1 MSSST
6 LFRLSGLGLLLGAIL
21 AIVAVVGHNAVR
33 QASELADI
41 TNTPSVMFVRLLM
54 VGALLVIMGLP
65 GLYARLAEWAGVL
78 GLIGFVLTFVGLLFA
93 DVVMTANYGFI
104 MPKIA
109 ATSEGRALIETG
121 LPDPGFMMLIFP
133 MILIGLLLL
142 GISIVRAK
150 VLPRWIGLLFIASV
164 LFIPV
169 ASAVPIIAHL
179 FSAPI
184 FLAFASCGY
193 ALVRDSRAQATRRLE
208 PAQQM
213 S

>member
-1 MSSST
+1 MSSRT
-6 LFRLSGLGLLLGAIL
+6 LFRLSGLALLLGAIL

-33 QASELADI
+33 QASELADL
-41 TNTPSVMFVRLLM
+41 TNPPSVMFVRLLM
-54 VGALLVIMGLP
+54 VGALLVIVGLP
-65 GLYARLAEWAGVL
+65 GLYARQAERAGVL
-78 GLIGFVLTFVGLLFA
+78 GLIGFVMTFVGLLFA
-93 DVVMTANYGFI
+93 DVVMTANFAFI

-109 ATSEGRALIETG
+109 ATSEGRALIESG

-142 GISIVRAK
+142 GISIMRAK
-150 VLPRWIGLLFIASV
+150 VLPRWIGLLFIAGV

-169 ASAVPIIAHL
+169 ASAVPVISHL
-179 FSAPI
+179 FSVPI

-193 ALVRDSRAQATRRLE
+193 TLTRDTAPVARRHE
-208 PAQQM
+208 PAQQV

>member
-6 LFRLSGLGLLLGAIL
+6 LFRLSGLALLLGAIL
-21 AIVAVVGHNAVR
+21 AIVAIVGHNAVR
-33 QASELADI
+33 QASELADL
-41 TNTPSVMFVRLLM
+41 TNPPSVMFVRLLM
-54 VGALLVIMGLP
+54 VGALLVIIGLP
-65 GLYARLAEWAGVL
+65 GLYARQAERAGVL
-78 GLIGFVLTFVGLLFA
+78 GLIGFVMTFVGLLFA

-150 VLPRWIGLLFIASV
+150 VLPRWIGLLFIAGV

-169 ASAVPIIAHL
+169 ASAVPVISHL
-179 FSAPI
+179 FSVPI

-193 ALVRDSRAQATRRLE
+193 TLARGTAQVARRHE
-208 PAQQM
+208 PAQQV

>member
-121 LPDPGFMMLIFP
+121 LPDPGFMM
-133 MILIGLLLL
+133 
-142 GISIVRAK
+142 
-150 VLPRWIGLLFIASV
+150 
-164 LFIPV
+164 
-169 ASAVPIIAHL
+169 
-179 FSAPI
+179 
-184 FLAFASCGY
+184 
-193 ALVRDSRAQATRRLE
+193 
-208 PAQQM
+208 
-213 S
+213 

>member
-1 MSSST
+1 MSSPT
-6 LFRLSGLGLLLGAIL
+6 LFRLSGLALLLGAIL
-21 AIVAVVGHNAVR
+21 AIVAIVGHNAVR
-33 QASELADI
+33 QASEFADI
-41 TNTPSVMFVRLLM
+41 TNSPSVTFVRLLM
-54 VGALLVIMGLP
+54 VGALLVIIGLP
-65 GLYARLAEWAGVL
+65 GLYARQAERAGVL
-78 GLIGFVLTFVGLLFA
+78 GLLGFVMTFVGLLFA

-109 ATSEGRALIETG
+109 ATSEGRALIESG
-121 LPDPGFMMLIFP
+121 LPDPGFMMLVFP

-142 GISIVRAK
+142 GIGIVRAK
-150 VLPRWIGLLFIASV
+150 VLPRWMGLLFVAGV

-169 ASAVPIIAHL
+169 ASAVPLIAHL

-193 ALVRDSRAQATRRLE
+193 ALVRDTPQVAWRHE
-208 PAQQM
+208 PAQQV